1 MTVCRM
7 TRSKV
12 KVTKVWNVQKWP
24 MAISTFGKQILP
36 LTRSRPAVL
45 YGALFIITVIVVVAA
60 AWLLLLLLFVISCWS
75 LQWIWQRLGSGIWT
89 IEWPWCSWVLL
100 WITKPMWNCRC
111 EGCDMSDDEETVMLM
126 RSIESSLLGAP
137 APADDEPSERA
148 DPTDSESDTD
158 ELSELAA
165 GGFSA
170 DERASDWEHVPLSI
184 PEVDMSLTSRT
195 ASPSY
200 FSESQA
206 ATVTSIVSSAAS
218 SALSFW
224 RGWSRGSDKWQ
235 LGNYSHVTS
244 GHLWWDWMCCRC
256 TSAVR
261 NEDRLECAM
270 RGCYTFHARVPV
282 TRDARSLGMLH
293 MHIICQALTSGLC
306 CMHSAAVSF
315 HTLLK
320 IT

>member
-1 MTVCRM
+1 MT
-7 TRSKV
+7 
-12 KVTKVWNVQKWP
+12 
-24 MAISTFGKQILP
+24 
-36 LTRSRPAVL
+36 
-45 YGALFIITVIVVVAA
+45 
-60 AWLLLLLLFVISCWS
+60 
-75 LQWIWQRLGSGIWT
+75 
-89 IEWPWCSWVLL
+89 
-100 WITKPMWNCRC
+100 
-111 EGCDMSDDEETVMLM
+111 DDEETVVLM

-137 APADDEPSERA
+137 APADDEPNDEPSERA

-224 RGWSRGSDKWQ
+224 RGWSRGSDK
-235 LGNYSHVTS
+235 
-244 GHLWWDWMCCRC
+244 
-256 TSAVR
+256 
-261 NEDRLECAM
+261 
-270 RGCYTFHARVPV
+270 
-282 TRDARSLGMLH
+282 
-293 MHIICQALTSGLC
+293 
-306 CMHSAAVSF
+306 
-315 HTLLK
+315 
-320 IT
+320 

>member
-1 MTVCRM
+1 
-7 TRSKV
+7 
-12 KVTKVWNVQKWP
+12 
-24 MAISTFGKQILP
+24 
-36 LTRSRPAVL
+36 
-45 YGALFIITVIVVVAA
+45 
-60 AWLLLLLLFVISCWS
+60 
-75 LQWIWQRLGSGIWT
+75 
-89 IEWPWCSWVLL
+89 
-100 WITKPMWNCRC
+100 
-111 EGCDMSDDEETVMLM
+111 MSDDEETVMLM

-224 RGWSRGSDKWQ
+224 RGWSRGSDK
-235 LGNYSHVTS
+235 
-244 GHLWWDWMCCRC
+244 
-256 TSAVR
+256 
-261 NEDRLECAM
+261 
-270 RGCYTFHARVPV
+270 
-282 TRDARSLGMLH
+282 
-293 MHIICQALTSGLC
+293 
-306 CMHSAAVSF
+306 
-315 HTLLK
+315 
-320 IT
+320 

>member
-235 LGNYSHVTS
+235 LVMSRRVICGET
-244 GHLWWDWMCCRC
+244 
-256 TSAVR
+256 
-261 NEDRLECAM
+261 ECVVDVQVLSEM
-270 RGCYTFHARVPV
+270 KTG
-282 TRDARSLGMLH
+282 
-293 MHIICQALTSGLC
+293 
-306 CMHSAAVSF
+306 
-315 HTLLK
+315 
-320 IT
+320 